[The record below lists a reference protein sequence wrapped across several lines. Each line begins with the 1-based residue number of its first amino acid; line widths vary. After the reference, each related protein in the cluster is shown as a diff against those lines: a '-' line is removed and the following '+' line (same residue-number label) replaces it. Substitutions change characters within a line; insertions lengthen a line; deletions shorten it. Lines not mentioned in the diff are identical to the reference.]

1 MNCIFPIFSQLGWLF
16 GWLTP
21 FSPTDPLDPSPL
33 GPLCQANG
41 ADHGS
46 AQPFGQRVRKA
57 WWFQAPKNMG
67 DHKIIQW
74 YWFADSHDMP

>member
-21 FSPTDPLDPSPL
+21 FSPTDPLDPGPLGPL

-57 WWFQAPKNMG
+57 WWCAKKYGRSQN
-67 DHKIIQW
+67 HTVVLVCR
-74 YWFADSHDMP
+74 